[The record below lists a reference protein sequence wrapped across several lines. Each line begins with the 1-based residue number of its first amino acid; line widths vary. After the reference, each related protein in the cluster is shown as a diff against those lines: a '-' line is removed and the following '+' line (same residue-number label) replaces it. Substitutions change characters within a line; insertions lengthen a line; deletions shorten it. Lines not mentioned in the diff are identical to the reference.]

1 MSLDNASSIVQTIKL
16 MSKVS
21 RRILDKKL
29 ESYIF
34 EIFLKTISDL
44 KTKEEV
50 KVFIEDLLS
59 PSEKIMLIK
68 RLAIAILLTK
78 GYTWDKIDHTLK
90 VSRPT
95 IMTVSYFLKHSQ
107 NGGYQKVTQK
117 FLADQKK
124 ESLLDKIEET
134 LLRLSPPKPYGS
146 SAYERKRRLGKELYV
161 KKLQRKN
168 F

>member
-1 MSLDNASSIVQTIKL
+1 

-21 RRILDKKL
+21 RRVLDKRL

-34 EIFLKTISDL
+34 EVFLKTISDL

-95 IMTVSYFLKHSQ
+95 IMTVSYFLKHGQ
-107 NGGYQKVTQK
+107 NGGYQRVTQK

-124 ESLLDKIEET
+124 EALFDKIEEI
-134 LLRLSPPKPYGS
+134 LLSLSPPKLYGS
-146 SAYERKRRLGKELYV
+146 PSYERKRRLGKELYV
-161 KKLQRKN
+161 KKLQREN